1 MSTLYAYFLCHTWGM
16 ATEPKTDEERL
27 ARIAELR
34 DRMEADRQEIFALI
48 PAVFPEK
55 RGEPPV
61 RGRLNQV
68 VEASGWTRAYV
79 ANIRD
84 GKVKS

>member
-1 MSTLYAYFLCHTWGM
+1 MPDHTH
-16 ATEPKTDEERL
+16 EPEPQTDEERI

-34 DRMEADRQEIFALI
+34 DRMNRDRAEILDLI
-48 PAVFPEK
+48 PKAFPEK

-61 RGRLNQV
+61 RGRLNEV

-79 ANIRD
+79 ADIRD
-84 GKVKS
+84 GKVT

>member
-1 MSTLYAYFLCHTWGM
+1 M
-16 ATEPKTDEERL
+16 ADPSHADGDRPALKTDEERI

-34 DRMEADRQEIFALI
+34 DRIDRDRAEIFELI
-48 PAVFPEK
+48 PQCFPEK
-55 RGEPPV
+55 RGEPQV
-61 RGRLNQV
+61 RGRLNEV

-84 GKVKS
+84 GKVSGP